1 MGVEHLSVG
10 SVHDLFAARVA
21 AEPDRIS
28 VVCGAQRLTFRE
40 LAAGVDAVTGG
51 LLARGVR
58 PEDPVGLLVERGVDA
73 VVALLAILR
82 AGGAVV
88 PLAVDL
94 PDARLAE
101 LVIDAR
107 PALVLTR
114 QRFAHRLPGVPTVF
128 LEDDHPPSSAPPPR
142 LTPDHLAYVLHT
154 SGSTG
159 RPNGVL
165 ATHRGLLALHAHHSR
180 GLFASVSPLKVAHT
194 AGFGFDA
201 MWLPVLWMLAG
212 HELHVIDD
220 DALADPRTLVDHVVA
235 AGIDVLDETPS
246 RLREL
251 LRAGLLEGGHR
262 PRVVVTGGEPV
273 DPDLCARL
281 VAAGVAAHNA
291 YGTTEVAVESLLC
304 PVTEVDQAVLGHPI
318 AGARAHVLDADLRPA
333 DEGELYL
340 AGPGVA
346 RGYLGRPGL
355 TAASFVA
362 DPHGPPGSRMYR
374 TGDLV
379 RRRPDGLLDHLGRVG
394 GHVKVRGA
402 RVDPGEVEATLL
414 RHPDV
419 SAAAVVLR
427 DDRLVAYVVA
437 DRPPDVLRSYL
448 ADLLPAP
455 AVPSLVVPLA
465 ALPLTANGKL
475 DRRNLPRPRPT
486 GPVTPPRTPAEER
499 VAAVWRDVLGVERVG
514 ADDDFVAL
522 GGDSI
527 LAMRVV
533 AALDRNLPAR
543 QVFALRTVEAL
554 AAALSS
560 DQRPRPGVD
569 TTPPET
575 AAPLSYAQERLWFL
589 DEFAPGGTEY
599 TTTAGFRLRGEPDP
613 DALGVALTRL
623 VARHEQLRTT
633 FHTVDGRGTQVVVP
647 PHEVRVESGTQAGL
661 ADFVARP
668 FDLRTGP
675 LLRAALLA
683 ADEDGEHLLVL
694 CLHHIVTD
702 GWSMGVLAQEL
713 GLCYSAAV
721 RGQEPDL
728 APLPLRYTDFARRQR
743 SRLTGAALDA
753 HLVHWER
760 RLAGMAVL
768 DLPVDRPRPAVRTA
782 AGSTH
787 RRTVPPEVAEG
798 LVELGRGH
806 GATLFTT
813 LMAATQAFLAR
824 VSGQRDIAVGTVTS
838 GRDHPDLAGLVGFFV
853 NTVVIRSQVDP
864 GLSFVDFL
872 RRVKDTVRDA
882 LDHDDVP
889 FHRLVELLQPERDAG
904 RSPLVNVVVALQN
917 APAAPPELAGLE
929 VVEFDPPRQAAVFDL
944 TLEFTRDDSGL
955 HLVVEYSTDLFDDTT
970 VTRLVDRF
978 LVLLDH
984 ITADPHRPLS
994 RLRLL
999 TPGERRQVLHDWT
1012 SGAPSPDRTITGRFA
1027 DHVAE
1032 RPDAVAVTCDGRS
1045 LTYRELDGA
1054 ANRLAHGLL
1063 ARGVRSEDRVG
1074 LCAPRGLP
1082 AIVALLGILKA
1093 GAAFVPL
1100 DPGYPVGRLADM
1112 ITDSGARLVLA
1123 PAGARERLP
1132 AGIDVVDPTPDDR
1145 LPDQAPP
1152 VVVRPRNA
1160 AYVMFTSGS
1169 TGRPKGVLVEH
1180 RSVARLAEGD
1190 PFPIGPHDVVA
1201 QCSTLSF
1208 DASTFEIWAAL
1219 LSGARLAVSSGTL
1232 LSPDD
1237 LRAFTAAHGVTVQ
1250 WLTAGLFHEV
1260 AAADPT
1266 AFAGLRHLGSGGDVI
1281 SPGHC
1286 AAVLRHVP
1294 DLRIVDGYGPT
1305 EGTTFASAHV
1315 VRPID
1320 LGAASL
1326 PIGRPVTGTRCY
1338 VLDENLDPV
1347 PVGVPGELHIGGTGL
1362 ARGYLDHPGLTA
1374 SRFVADPFGHGDR
1387 LYRTGDLV
1395 RWTADGL
1402 LEFLGR
1408 TDDQVKIRGFRVE
1421 PGEVEAALR
1430 RHPEVTEVV
1439 VVPHEHVPGHRQ
1451 LVAYVVAGAGADE
1464 LRRFLADRVPAHLV
1478 PAVIV
1483 PLPALPLMV
1492 NGKVDRRA
1500 LPPPRARS
1508 DRAHVPPSGPHEEVL
1523 ARVWAEVLGVE
1534 RVGADDNFFALGG
1547 DSILSIQVVSRARE
1561 LGVSVT
1567 PRDVFLHQTLSGV
1580 AAHATTARPPS
1591 AEREPATGPV
1601 PLTPV
1606 QHWFLATSADPA
1618 HFAQWL
1624 EVELEPDVDVA
1635 ALRAAVEALPVRHD
1649 LLRARFERVD
1659 GQWRQHVPEES
1670 GEVLTTGPLV
1680 PAEWRAPLATGPL
1693 FRAVLSTDASRLVL
1707 LAHHLVVDG
1716 VSWRILLEDLAT
1728 GYDQAAAGRPVDLG
1742 PRTTS
1747 FREWARR
1754 LHAEAGRFAEHL
1766 AYWERA
1772 VAATAG
1778 LVEPV
1783 EAGRSADL
1791 RYGDRGV
1798 AAASGRDVAVPADRP
1813 ESADRA
1819 VAAEPDETE
1828 LPEHAVTV
1836 RLSAEETAA
1845 LLRGAATAYRAGAED
1860 VLVAA
1865 VGRVLGRWSGQARVP
1880 LELEGHGREEVFAG
1894 VDLSRTVGWFTTLF
1908 PFTAELP
1915 DADWG
1920 TAVKTVKE
1928 QLRTAHRHALSHSV
1942 LRWLTTSHPA
1952 GHRPLARVNYL
1963 GRYDAVF
1970 TRVPGGIRLAK
1981 PPTTAPRLDVTAAVT
1996 AGGELEVEWVHAP
2009 EAHPTP
2015 VVERIAEDVLAA
2027 LREIT
2032 AHCAGPGAGGV
2043 TPSDFPLARLTQ
2055 DELDVIA
2062 GDGRS
2067 VEDVYPLTPAQ
2078 GGMLFHSLSRPDA
2091 YVEQLHLTLTDADP
2105 DGLARAWR
2113 RVVDANPALR
2123 TSVVWA
2129 EVREPVQVVRRS
2141 VDLPITHHDWR
2152 GAADDERWRRLLAED
2167 RAAGFDLSAHTLT
2180 RLAFVRT
2187 GDREIRLLWTFHH
2200 LLLDGWSAFQV
2211 LSEVLGGPR
2220 SRRPFRDHVAR
2231 VLRQDP
2237 SEERWRALFDGF
2249 RGPTALPYDRPP
2261 DRAHLSCSSAVHV
2274 TGLPAGVRG
2283 FARRNRLTLGTVAQG
2298 AWALLL
2304 ARHGGTRDVC
2314 FGLVVSGRTPDLPG
2328 ADTVVGML
2336 VNTVPVRVRVE
2347 TEDVPGWLARLQ
2359 AEGRPADHA
2368 ALTDIRR
2375 WAGLPAG
2382 TPLFDSVV
2390 VVENYPL
2397 DHDVAAVDVQA
2408 VENTNYPLHLVVHD
2422 TEPLTAQLG
2431 YDPDLFDAATA
2442 ATLLDEFAAL
2452 LADLGNAA
2460 PAVPPDRATRPVDR
2474 DDPPANGPARF
2485 VPPATPGELAVAR
2498 AWADVLGVDR
2508 VGRGDDFFALGGDS
2522 LLALRVAARLRPVF
2536 GRTVA
2541 PRTLFDHPTVGA
2553 LAAVLGST
2561 AVEDAHARD
2570 YQL

>member
-1 MGVEHLSVG
+1 MG
-10 SVHDLFAARVA
+10 SVPDLFAARA
-21 AEPDRIS
+21 AVEPDLIA
-28 VVCGAQRLTFRE
+28 VVCGGQRLTFRQ
-40 LAAGVDAVTGG
+40 LAARVDLVAGG

-58 PEDPVGLLVERGVDA
+58 VEEPVGLLLERGVDA
-73 VVALLAILR
+73 VVALLAVLR

-101 LVIDAR
+101 LVADAR

-114 QRFAHRLPGVPTVF
+114 GRLAHRLPDIPTA
-128 LEDDHPPSSAPPPR
+128 LIDDDHPPSSTPPPR

-165 ATHRGLLALHAHHSR
+165 ATHRGLIALHDHHRR
-180 GLFASVSPLKVAHT
+180 GLFASASRLKVAHT
-194 AGFGFDA
+194 AGLGFDA
-201 MWLPVLWMLAG
+201 MWLPLLWMLAG
-212 HELHVIDD
+212 HELHVIAEDT
-220 DALADPRTLVDHVVA
+220 LADPGALVDHVVA

-251 LRAGLLEGGHR
+251 LRAGLLDGEHR

-273 DPDLCARL
+273 DPDLCASL

-304 PVTEVDQAVLGHPI
+304 PVTEVDHAVLGRPI

-346 RGYLGRPGL
+346 RGYLDRPGL

-414 RHPDV
+414 RRPDV

-437 DRPPDVLRSYL
+437 DGTPDALRSYV
-448 ADLLPAP
+448 ARLLPAQ

-475 DRRNLPRPRPT
+475 DRRNLPRARST

-514 ADDDFVAL
+514 AHDDFVAL

-560 DQRPRPGVD
+560 DDHHRPGGG
-569 TTPPET
+569 TTSPET
-575 AAPLSYAQERLWFL
+575 SAPLSYAQERLWFL

-599 TTTAGFRLRGEPDP
+599 TTTAGFRLRGEPDL
-613 DALGVALTRL
+613 DALGAALTRL

-633 FHTVDGRGTQVVVP
+633 FHTVDGRGTQVVGP
-647 PHEVRVESGTQAGL
+647 PYEVQVETGAQAGL

-675 LLRAALLA
+675 LLRAAVLA

-702 GWSMGVLAQEL
+702 GWSMGVLAHEL

-721 RGQEPDL
+721 RGQEADL

-743 SRLTGAALDA
+743 AGLTGAVLDA

-768 DLPVDRPRPAVRTA
+768 DLPADRPRPAVRTA

-787 RRTVPPEVAEG
+787 RRTVPPDVAAG
-798 LVELGRGH
+798 LVELGRAH
-806 GATLFTT
+806 GATLFTA
-813 LMAATQAFLAR
+813 LMAGTQAFLAR

-853 NTVVIRSQVDP
+853 NTVVIRSHVDP
-864 GLSFVDFL
+864 ELSFVDFL
-872 RRVKDTVRDA
+872 RRVNDTVRDA
-882 LDHDDVP
+882 LDHDEVP

-917 APAAPPELAGLE
+917 APAAPPELAGLH

-944 TLEFTRDDSGL
+944 TLEFTRDDHGL

-970 VTRLVDRF
+970 ITRLVDRF
-978 LVLLDH
+978 LVLLDDL
-984 ITADPHRPLS
+984 TADPHRPLS

-1027 DHVAE
+1027 DHVAR
-1032 RPDAVAVTCDGRS
+1032 RPDAVAVTCDGTS
-1045 LTYRELDGA
+1045 LTYRELDAA

-1063 ARGVRSEDRVG
+1063 ARGVRPEDRVG
-1074 LCAPRGLP
+1074 LCASRGLP
-1082 AIVALLGILKA
+1082 ATVALLGILKA

-1100 DPGYPVGRLADM
+1100 DPGYPAGRLADM
-1112 ITDSGARLVLA
+1112 IADSGARLVLA
-1123 PAGARERLP
+1123 PADARERLP
-1132 AGIDVVDPTPDDR
+1132 AGIDVVDPAPDDR
-1145 LPDQAPP
+1145 QPDHAPP

-1208 DASTFEIWAAL
+1208 DASTFEIWATL
-1219 LSGARLAVSSGTL
+1219 LSGARLVVSSGTL

-1237 LRAFTAAHGVTVQ
+1237 LRAFTAAHGVTVL

-1294 DLRIVDGYGPT
+1294 GLRIVDGYGPT
-1305 EGTTFASAHV
+1305 EGTTFAAAHA
-1315 VRPID
+1315 VRPVD

-1362 ARGYLDHPGLTA
+1362 ARGYLGHPGLTA
-1374 SRFVADPFGHGDR
+1374 RRFVADPFGHGDR

-1430 RHPEVTEVV
+1430 RHPGVTEVV
-1439 VVPHEHVPGHRQ
+1439 VVPHEHVPGHKQ
-1451 LVAYVVAGAGADE
+1451 LVAYVVGGPGADE

-1483 PLPALPLMV
+1483 PLTALPLMV
-1492 NGKVDRRA
+1492 NGKVDRKA
-1500 LPPPRARS
+1500 LPPPRARTG
-1508 DRAHVPPSGPHEEVL
+1508 RAHVPPSGPHEEVL

-1580 AAHATTARPPS
+1580 AAHATAARPLS

-1606 QHWFLATSADPA
+1606 QHWFLATSPTPE
-1618 HFAQWL
+1618 HFAQWV
-1624 EVELEPDVDVA
+1624 EVELDPDVDVA
-1635 ALRAAVEALPVRHD
+1635 ALRTAVEALPVRHD

-1659 GQWRQHVPEES
+1659 GQWRQHVPAEC
-1670 GEVLTTGPLV
+1670 GEVFTTGPL
-1680 PAEWRAPLATGPL
+1680 PPDEWRAPLATGPL
-1693 FRAVLSTDASRLVL
+1693 FRAVLSPDASRLVL

-1754 LHAEAGRFAEHL
+1754 LHAGAEKFTDHL
-1766 AYWERA
+1766 EYWERA
-1772 VAATAG
+1772 VAATARRA
-1778 LVEPV
+1778 
-1783 EAGRSADL
+1783 EA
-1791 RYGDRGV
+1791 
-1798 AAASGRDVAVPADRP
+1798 
-1813 ESADRA
+1813 
-1819 VAAEPDETE
+1819 E

-1845 LLRGAATAYRAGAED
+1845 LLRDASTAYRAGAED

-1865 VGRVLGRWSGQARVP
+1865 VGRVLARWSGQARVP
-1880 LELEGHGREEVFAG
+1880 LELEGHGREDLFDG

-1915 DADWG
+1915 DSDWG
-1920 TAVKTVKE
+1920 TVVKAVKE
-1928 QLRTAHRHALSHSV
+1928 RLRTAHRHALSHGV
-1942 LRWLTTSHPA
+1942 LRWLTTTHPA
-1952 GHRPLARVNYL
+1952 DHRPLARVNYL
-1963 GRYDAVF
+1963 GRYDAAF
-1970 TRVPGGIRLAK
+1970 ARVRGGIRLAK
-1981 PPTTAPRLDVTAAVT
+1981 PPTTTPRLDVTASVT
-1996 AGGELEVEWVHAP
+1996 AGGELEVEWLHAP
-2009 EAHPTP
+2009 DAHPTP
-2015 VVERIAEDVLAA
+2015 EVERIAEDVLAA
-2027 LREIT
+2027 LREIA

-2043 TPSDFPLARLTQ
+2043 TPSDFPLARLAP
-2055 DELDVIA
+2055 DELDLIA

-2067 VEDVYPLTPAQ
+2067 IEDVYPLTPAQ
-2078 GGMLFHSLSRPDA
+2078 SGMLFHSLSRPDA

-2123 TSVVWA
+2123 TSVVW
-2129 EVREPVQVVRRS
+2129 VGVHEPVQVVRRS
-2141 VDLPITHHDWR
+2141 VDVPITHHDWR

-2167 RAAGFDLSAHTLT
+2167 RAAGFDLAADTLT
-2180 RLAFVRT
+2180 RLALVRT

-2200 LLLDGWSAFQV
+2200 LLLDGWSAFLV

-2231 VLRQDP
+2231 VLRRDP
-2237 SEERWRALFDGF
+2237 GKERWRALFEGF

-2274 TGLPAGVRG
+2274 AELPAGVRG
-2283 FARRNRLTLGTVAQG
+2283 FARRNRLTLGTVVQG

-2347 TEDVPGWLARLQ
+2347 TDDVPGWLARLQ

-2368 ALTDIRR
+2368 ALTDVRR

-2382 TPLFDSVV
+2382 TALFDSVV

-2397 DHDVAAVDVQA
+2397 DHDIAAVDVQA

-2422 TEPLTAQLG
+2422 AEPLTAQLG

-2442 ATLLDEFAAL
+2442 AALLDEFTGL
-2452 LADLGNAA
+2452 LADLAGNAA
-2460 PAVPPDRATRPVDR
+2460 SLVLSDRAT
-2474 DDPPANGPARF
+2474 PPAAHQDRLPAGAARF
-2485 VPPATPGELAVAR
+2485 VPPATPDERAVAR
-2498 AWADVLGVDR
+2498 AWADVLGADR

-2522 LLALRVAARLRPVF
+2522 LLAIRVAARLRPVF
-2536 GRTVA
+2536 GRVVA
-2541 PRTLFDHPTVGA
+2541 PRALFDHPTVGA
-2553 LAAVLGST
+2553 LAAALGGA
-2561 AVEDAHARD
+2561 AVEDPHPRD